1 MAVLS
6 AITVL
11 LLDDNPLVLKIA
23 KAILSKEGFNSLT
36 ASTWTEFNRILL
48 SHHPDIVFLDV
59 NLPGVTG
66 DRLSVA
72 LKSTSTTK
80 DIPVVLISDLPES
93 SLEALLGVSGAD
105 AWLRKPLTREKLL
118 DMIRRFV
125 HITS

>member
-11 LLDDNPLVLKIA
+11 ILDDNPLVLKIA
-23 KAILSKEGFNSLT
+23 KAILSREGFNSLT
-36 ASTWTEFNRILL
+36 ATTWTEFNRILS

-72 LKSTSTTK
+72 LKSTPSTQ
-80 DIPVVLISDLPES
+80 DIPVILISDLPES
-93 SLEALLGVSGAD
+93 SLEALLPVSGAD

>member
-11 LLDDNPLVLKIA
+11 ILDDNPLVLKIA
-23 KAILSKEGFNSLT
+23 KAILAREGVNSLT
-36 ASTWTEFNRILL
+36 AATWVEFNRILS
-48 SHHPDIVFLDV
+48 SHHPDIIFLDV

-72 LKSTSTTK
+72 LKSTQKTQ
-80 DIPVVLISDLPES
+80 DIPVILISDLPES
-93 SLEALLGVSGAD
+93 SLEALLAVSGAD

-125 HITS
+125 HIAS

>member
-23 KAILSKEGFNSLT
+23 KAILSKDGFHSLT
-36 ASTWTEFNRILL
+36 ASTWTEFNRIL
-48 SHHPDIVFLDV
+48 SSYHPDIIFLDV

-66 DRLSVA
+66 DRLSIA
-72 LKSTSTTK
+72 LKSSPGTQ
-80 DIPVVLISDLPES
+80 DIPVILISDLPES
-93 SLEALLGVSGAD
+93 SLEALLPVSGAD
-105 AWLRKPLTREKLL
+105 AWLRKPLTREKLM

-125 HITS
+125 RIPS